1 MQVEQ
6 LDVERV
12 NLSMRTPPMR
22 PPPKKKFRQGIYFA
36 IFIPLL
42 KVATTREHSQS
53 AQWIPFEFCWLV
65 MVGAN
70 MLLLGN

>member
-12 NLSMRTPPMR
+12 NLSIRTPPMR
-22 PPPKKKFRQGIYFA
+22 PAEEKFQQGIYSA

-42 KVATTREHSQS
+42 KVATTREHSQP